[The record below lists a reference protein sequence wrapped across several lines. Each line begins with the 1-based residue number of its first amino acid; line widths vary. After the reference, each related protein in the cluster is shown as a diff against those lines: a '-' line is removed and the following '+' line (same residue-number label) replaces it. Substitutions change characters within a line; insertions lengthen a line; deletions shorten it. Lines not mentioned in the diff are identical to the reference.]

1 MSTPMTVSAGR
12 GRPEQPVLML
22 FEDLHWID
30 PTSLELLTAIV
41 DRVQR
46 LPVLLL
52 ATARPEF
59 TPPWPSHAHVTAL
72 SLTRLSRREC
82 VALVERI
89 TAGKPL
95 PAAVLEQILARTDG
109 VALFIEELTKTVIE
123 S

>member
-1 MSTPMTVSAGR
+1 M
-12 GRPEQPVLML
+12 LIL

-72 SLTRLSRREC
+72 SLSRLSGREC
-82 VALVERI
+82 
-89 TAGKPL
+89 G
-95 PAAVLEQILARTDG
+95 G
-109 VALFIEELTKTVIE
+109 NG
-123 S
+123 

>member
-1 MSTPMTVSAGR
+1 M
-12 GRPEQPVLML
+12 LIL

-52 ATARPEF
+52 ATTRPEF

-82 VALVERI
+82 VALVDRI
-89 TAGKPL
+89 T
-95 PAAVLEQILARTDG
+95 DG
-109 VALFIEELTKTVIE
+109 
-123 S
+123 